1 MPIRFDYDWLDGN
14 WIVSPCQL
22 LIGAN
27 SWLLAYRNGTI
38 RRCCSTPLF
47 PVLALTHRSSSS
59 SVSPTLFTHS
69 LSSLAAIERLCAA
82 PLKRAGAGQLSL
94 ALCRRSSSSETVLL
108 QCCSAQLSWDQ
119 SEEDARPWRTH
130 SGFAKLVPSLVTAK
144 SGQFFCMR
152 RALANWIL
160 FQNCSLLRTSDRV
173 GRPFSDERKFIS
185 LSFSLFSSCFH
196 PVAHPVQW
204 LL

>member
-1 MPIRFDYDWLDGN
+1 MLQY
-14 WIVSPCQL
+14 S
-22 LIGAN
+22 A
-27 SWLLAYRNGTI
+27 
-38 RRCCSTPLF
+38 

-144 SGQFFCMR
+144 SGQFFGMR

-173 GRPFSDERKFIS
+173 GRPFFRWTQVHFAFFQS
-185 LSFSLFSSCFH
+185 LLFLLPSCRPSSAVIALINEHVTLNAALLVLQTSL
-196 PVAHPVQW
+196 
-204 LL
+204 